1 MLNVSNR
8 NSLWASIVAEEIH
21 RCGVRTVV
29 ISPGSRSTPL
39 AIAIAATR
47 NATKDTA
54 SPLRIVVQLD
64 ERSAAFFALGLAKKT
79 RSPVALLCTSGTAA
93 ANYFPAVVEANYSR
107 VPLLVL
113 TADRPPELRECGA
126 PQTIDQIKLY
136 GNMVRWFIEVGI
148 PDVSPFRLRYVRSIT
163 GRAVHVA
170 AGLAE
175 IPAGPV
181 HLNFAFADPLPP
193 LPVPDDV
200 PDDLPQIAPNAWY
213 GGQGKVPS
221 YASFKKEPQ
230 QATPYNTIVKGQIY
244 LPKDLLAT
252 LANQMIAHHRGI
264 IIVGVSAEL
273 PHQFAAAVKQLAITT
288 GYPLLVEATGMD
300 RRDTISHYDTF
311 LKAPHFARDHAPT
324 LVIRFGAM
332 PTSKGYLLWLE
343 QHIACLQMVVGT
355 TNSDPT
361 HGRTQA
367 INVDPVLFCQQ
378 MTEYLTTYGP
388 MGWQSPQWQRDFDCA
403 NALTEGVMADFLR
416 EMSGDSLATSRYGDL
431 TNTTNADGIA
441 DSYHQDQLE
450 AGKLFEGKVF
460 AELAAWLPE
469 HTSIYI
475 ASSMPIRDLDTFFH
489 PQRHLPV
496 LANRGA
502 NGIDGTVSSALGAA
516 WGSDQPLVLVCGDLA
531 FYHDL
536 NGLLAAKQYEI
547 NLTIILLN
555 NDGGGIFEM
564 LPIAEFDE
572 YFTELFATPHGL
584 AFRPIVEAYGC
595 SYVAIANWVQ
605 FKREVLQSLQ
615 RPGTKVLELTTDRQF
630 NKNLRRQF
638 TQIATEAV
646 DQWYLSK
653 DKKR

>member
-1 MLNVSNR
+1 MLNLSNR
-8 NSLWASIVAEEIH
+8 NSLWASIVAEEVY

-39 AIAIAATR
+39 AIAFAQMR
-47 NATKDTA
+47 HETKD
-54 SPLRIVVQLD
+54 SDGPLRIVVQLD
-64 ERSAAFFALGLAKKT
+64 ERSAAFFALGLGKQIQY
-79 RSPVALLCTSGTAA
+79 PVALLCTSGTAA

-126 PQTIDQIKLY
+126 PQTIDQLKLY
-136 GNMVRWFIEVGI
+136 GNMVRWFMEVGI
-148 PDVSPFRLRYVRSIT
+148 PDVTPLRLRYVRSVT
-163 GRAVHVA
+163 GRAISLA
-170 AGLAE
+170 AGLGE
-175 IPAGPV
+175 VPAGPV

-193 LPVPDDV
+193 VPVPHDV
-200 PDDLPQIAPNAWY
+200 PDDLAQIAPNGFM

-221 YASFKKEPQ
+221 YVSPNQ
-230 QATPYNTIVKGQIY
+230 QQKNPSTPYQSIIKGQIY
-244 LPKDLLAT
+244 LPTDLLAT
-252 LANQMIAHHRGI
+252 LANQIISHHRGVI
-264 IIVGVSAEL
+264 VVGVSANL
-273 PHQFAAAVKQLAITT
+273 PPQFSQAVRQFAAAT

-311 LKAPHFARDHAPT
+311 LKAPHFARDHAPS

-332 PTSKGYLLWLE
+332 PTSKAYLLWLE
-343 QHIACLQMVVGT
+343 QHIGCLQMVVGT
-355 TNSDPT
+355 ANSDPT
-361 HGRTQA
+361 HGRTQV

-378 MTEYLTTYGP
+378 ITEYLTTYGP

-403 NALTEGVMADFLR
+403 NALT
-416 EMSGDSLATSRYGDL
+416 
-431 TNTTNADGIA
+431 DGIMTEFLQLTSQSQGISA
-441 DSYHQDQLE
+441 PHQLDQYPAEIGMTL
-450 AGKLFEGKVF
+450 GKLFEGQVF
-460 AELAAWLPE
+460 AELAAWLPDQ
-469 HTSIYI
+469 TPIYI
-475 ASSMPIRDLDTFFH
+475 ASSMPIRDMDTFFH

-516 WGSDQPLVLVCGDLA
+516 WGSPHPVVLICGDLA

-536 NGLLAAKQYEI
+536 NGLLAAKQYDI

-584 AFRPIVEAYGC
+584 VFRPIIEAYGC
-595 SYVAIANWVQ
+595 SYTEIKTWEQ
-605 FKREVLQSLQ
+605 FKCEVLQSLQ
-615 RPGTKVLELTTDRQF
+615 RPGTKVLELHTDRQL
-630 NKNLRRQF
+630 NKSLRRQF
-638 TQIATEAV
+638 GRMVAEAV
-646 DQWYLSK
+646 DQWHLHRE
-653 DKKR
+653 KKW

>member
-8 NSLWASIVAEEIH
+8 NSLWASIVAEEIY

-39 AIAIAATR
+39 AVAFAQMR
-47 NATKDTA
+47 QETKDGD

-79 RSPVALLCTSGTAA
+79 QCPVALLCTSGTAA

-107 VPLLVL
+107 VPLVVL

-136 GNMVRWFIEVGI
+136 GNMVRWFVEVGI
-148 PDVSPFRLRYVRSIT
+148 PDVTPFRLRYARSVT
-163 GRAVHVA
+163 GRAVYIA
-170 AGLAE
+170 AGMGE
-175 IPAGPV
+175 MPAGPV

-193 LPVPDDV
+193 LPVPGDV
-200 PDDLPQIAPNAWY
+200 PDDLPLIAPNAFV

-221 YASFKKEPQ
+221 YISGNGKEKIP
-230 QATPYNTIVKGQIY
+230 ATPYHTIVRGQIY
-244 LPKDLLAT
+244 LPTDLLAT
-252 LANQMIAHHRGI
+252 LANQIISHHRGVI
-264 IIVGVSAEL
+264 VVGVSADL
-273 PHQFAAAVKQLAITT
+273 PPQFTVAVKQFATAT

-324 LVIRFGAM
+324 LIIRFGAM
-332 PTSKGYLLWLE
+332 PTSKAYLLWLE

-355 TNSDPT
+355 TNTDPT
-361 HGRTQA
+361 HGRTQVV
-367 INVDPVLFCQQ
+367 NGDPVLFCQQ
-378 MTEYLTTYGP
+378 ITEYLSTYGP

-403 NALTEGVMADFLR
+403 NALTDGLMREFLQ
-416 EMSGDSLATSRYGDL
+416 L
-431 TNTTNADGIA
+431 TNQNQGIGAPSQPQNAP
-441 DSYHQDQLE
+441 YHPMPHHPQ
-450 AGKLFEGKVF
+450 GTHKLFEGQVF
-460 AELAAWLPE
+460 AELAAWLPDQ
-469 HTSIYI
+469 TPIYI
-475 ASSMPIRDLDTFFH
+475 ASSMPIRDMDTFFH

-516 WGSDQPLVLVCGDLA
+516 WGSGQPMILICGDLA

-536 NGLLAAKQYEI
+536 NGLLAAKQYDI

-595 SYVAIANWVQ
+595 SYVAIQTWDQ
-605 FKREVLQSLQ
+605 FKCEVLQSLR
-615 RPGTKVLELTTDRQF
+615 RPGTKVLELHTDRQL
-630 NKNLRRQF
+630 NKTLRRQF
-638 TQIATEAV
+638 GAMVAEAV
-646 DQWYLSK
+646 DQWHLYRE
-653 DKKR
+653 KKR